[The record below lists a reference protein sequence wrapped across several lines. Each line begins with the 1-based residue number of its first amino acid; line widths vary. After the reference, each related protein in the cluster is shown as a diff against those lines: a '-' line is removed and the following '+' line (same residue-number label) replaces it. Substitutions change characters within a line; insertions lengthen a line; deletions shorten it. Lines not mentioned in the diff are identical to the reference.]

1 MFSYAEKVPSYCFSY
16 YTVFSVSFVIKAP
29 RSQATK
35 VIHIKK
41 SSWTIKIRFSVAT
54 LFVRQG
60 VLQQWHKKMLWAL
73 RSSEEHE
80 KLLGF
85 SPLAVLF
92 TYHGNIHL
100 LWKRWKREKHAK
112 PHRAVKTLL
121 LDFSSPDTT
130 RQMKKWVSQYLTVW
144 FMLCSKFKLTLAKM
158 ARWESKSNPDM
169 RLMLYISSINAQK
182 YYVQERYMK
191 AVS

>member
-100 LWKRWKREKHAK
+100 LWKRWKREACQTAQGCKNSAIRLLISRHN
-112 PHRAVKTLL
+112 KTNEEMGVSISHSVIYALL
-121 LDFSSPDTT
+121 
-130 RQMKKWVSQYLTVW
+130 
-144 FMLCSKFKLTLAKM
+144 
-158 ARWESKSNPDM
+158 
-169 RLMLYISSINAQK
+169 
-182 YYVQERYMK
+182 
-191 AVS
+191 